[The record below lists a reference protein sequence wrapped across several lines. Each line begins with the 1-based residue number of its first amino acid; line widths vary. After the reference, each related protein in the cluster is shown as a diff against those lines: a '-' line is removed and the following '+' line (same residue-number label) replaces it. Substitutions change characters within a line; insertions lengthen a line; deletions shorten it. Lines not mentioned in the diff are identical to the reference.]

1 MKEQNIL
8 NERRKDF
15 IESIPGMLLSL
26 FIFLFIIIS
35 FIQLISAETIYAGE
49 NLTIKSE
56 FEIVDC
62 EIINNLYN
70 LDGLNLSWSDYEIF
84 ISTETNYKPDNFS
97 VYCNVIK
104 YKEEPPIWYSFG
116 SGSSS
121 SSSTPVVPVEN
132 KTEEVVEEKVEEEVI
147 EEKEEVVKTIPI
159 WFIILF
165 IIIFLIILV
174 IVLSKLIIKKNGD
187 EDGEEITQDNNS
199 G

>member
-104 YKEEPPIWYSFG
+104 YQEETAPVWYSFG

-132 KTEEVVEEKVEEEVI
+132 KTEEVVEEVEEEVI